1 MKARIAGVRSK
12 DLDRPME
19 QQALCIF
26 VVTDITVPLEC
37 FISKILYQ
45 T

>member
-1 MKARIAGVRSK
+1 
-12 DLDRPME
+12 ME

-26 VVTDITVPLEC
+26 VVTDITVQLEC

-45 T
+45 TYQT